1 MADVKRLLEEGL
13 NNINQLKWKNCVEH
27 IMKEEQKLNR
37 LDDSIDKTVDSFIIN
52 VTDSCTS
59 SSSEN
64 DWGTDTD
71 ERDILV

>member
-1 MADVKRLLEEGL
+1 MADVKGLLEEGL

-27 IMKEEQKLNR
+27 IMKEEEKLNR

-59 SSSEN
+59 EN
-64 DWGTDTD
+64 DWETDTD
-71 ERDILV
+71 ERDIPV